1 MASLRGTVTWGALA
15 ALIAGPVAAAGKF
28 AAPAGCEVFATVQ
41 MRSCQVS
48 QHYRCA
54 GDPAG
59 EQWALY
65 LDGEGPF
72 YLSRIDAET
81 RWLQSFDLTSG
92 EADKLISEADP
103 ASFSGLLAS
112 GRDEYDFKTESSTG
126 EIRRYTGH
134 DELTGETVTIDG
146 VTLER
151 TRFDLT
157 ATAEDG
163 SVIWHR
169 TGDQFVQ
176 RDWRLFWADREAFE
190 NGAGDT
196 ETVVDTPMQIA
207 QPGQKGYLAATPI
220 YDCGDMLTQDEAA
233 AVLPVAAVR
242 P

>member
-1 MASLRGTVTWGALA
+1 MRWTVTLGALA
-15 ALIAGPVAAAGKF
+15 ALSAGPGAAAGKF
-28 AAPAGCEVFATVQ
+28 APPAGCEVFATVQ

-48 QHYRCA
+48 QHYRCS

-65 LDGEGPF
+65 MDGQGPF

-81 RWLQSFDLTSG
+81 RWLESFDLTSG
-92 EADKLISEADP
+92 EADKLLSEDDP
-103 ASFSGLLAS
+103 ASFTALLAS
-112 GRDEYDFKTESSTG
+112 GRDEYDFKTESTTG
-126 EIRRYTGH
+126 EVRRYTGH

-163 SVIWHR
+163 SLIWRR

-176 RDWRLFWADREAFE
+176 RDWRLFWADREEFE
-190 NGAGDT
+190 NGAGDKD
-196 ETVVDTPMQIA
+196 EVVDTPMHIS
-207 QPGQKGYLAATPI
+207 QPGQKGYLSATPI
-220 YDCGDMLTQDEAA
+220 YDCGEMLTRGET
-233 AVLPVAAVR
+233 AVVPVSEIR